1 MNEWL
6 WGLRHMVAIDSLIA
20 PFLGDD
26 PALATFADLFSISP
40 RQLPLTEATLDS
52 EDPRRGLPGFPRPG
66 DNYSVDAAEHGF
78 DLNDFQY
85 RSGPVM
91 KNGHRT

>member
-1 MNEWL
+1 
-6 WGLRHMVAIDSLIA
+6 MVAIDSLIA

-52 EDPRRGLPGFPRPG
+52 EDPRRGLPG
-66 DNYSVDAAEHGF
+66 GF
-78 DLNDFQY
+78 LVLGTIIPLMLP
-85 RSGPVM
+85 SMGL
-91 KNGHRT
+91 T